1 MVNNLTFLAEE
12 KKRHDGEC
20 IGYFVGGISAGLM
33 AAVVAILF
41 AATFAVVTNT
51 TLHGWCLLLAFGTLS
66 IVCFFT
72 AKAMI
77 DGSKSRHENSHSQ
90 IGP

>member
-41 AATFAVVTNT
+41 AATLAVVTNT
-51 TLHGWCLLLAFGTLS
+51 TIHGWCLLLAFSTLG

-72 AKAMI
+72 AIAMI
-77 DGSKSRHENSHSQ
+77 DGAKKELK
-90 IGP
+90 